1 VKIEDTGSRHLAIR
15 LEPEEV
21 RHLMESMMGQLC
33 SATVGGPNP
42 TVSLQ
47 DSETGKRVTL
57 YMRHPKASVPEE
69 HADE

>member
-1 VKIEDTGSRHLAIR
+1 MKIENTGSRHLAIR

-21 RHLMESMMGQLC
+21 RHLMESLMAQLC

-47 DSETGKRVTL
+47 DSETGQRVTL
-57 YMRHPKASVPEE
+57 YMRHPKAKEP
-69 HADE
+69 